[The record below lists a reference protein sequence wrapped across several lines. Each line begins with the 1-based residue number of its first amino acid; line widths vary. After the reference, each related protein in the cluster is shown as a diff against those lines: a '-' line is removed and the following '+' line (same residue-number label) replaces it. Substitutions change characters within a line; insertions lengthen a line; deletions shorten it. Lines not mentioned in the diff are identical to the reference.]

1 MRIAIDAMGGD
12 YAPLEI
18 VKGAIKAAHE
28 HKGTEI
34 ILVGKQPLLHVLAG
48 KQLKKL
54 GISVVHAEQNIEFH
68 EHPLEALRQKPDAS
82 IPIGI
87 GLLKSG
93 KADVFISAGS
103 TGAVFAASLMML
115 GKIEGVSRPAIAS
128 IINVSHSRMPALL
141 LDAGANADCR
151 PEHLVQFAQLGNLYA
166 NRIFGMESPRIGLLS
181 NGTEETKG
189 NRLTVESHQ
198 LLKLAGLNFIGNI
211 EGNDLVNDVAD
222 VIVTDGFTGN
232 ILLKALEGL
241 GESIVRI
248 RGGEKAHTSG
258 NPRLTGKALSA
269 AVGLNSFIRNMDYS
283 EFGGACLLGVKGNV
297 IISHGRSKA
306 KAIKNAIGIANR
318 TAERDIARALSEVKY
333 EPGNDKPEI

>member
-12 YAPLEI
+12 FAPVEI

-28 HKGTEI
+28 YKGAEI
-34 ILVGKQPLLHVLAG
+34 ILVGKAPLLHVLAG
-48 KQLKKL
+48 RQLKKL
-54 GISVVHAEQNIEFH
+54 GITVVHAEQNIEFH
-68 EHPLEALRQKPDAS
+68 EHPMEALRQKPDAS
-82 IPIGI
+82 IPVGI
-87 GLLKSG
+87 GLLKEG

-103 TGAVFAASLMML
+103 TGAVLAAALVML

-128 IINVSHSRMPALL
+128 IINLSHSRLPALL

-151 PEHLVQFAQLGNLYA
+151 PPHLVQFAQLGNLYA
-166 NRIFGMESPRIGLLS
+166 SRIFGMESPRIGLLS
-181 NGTEETKG
+181 NGAEETKG

-198 LLKLAGLNFIGNI
+198 LLKQSGLNFIGNI
-211 EGNDLVNDVAD
+211 EGNDMMNDVAD
-222 VIVTDGFTGN
+222 VMVTDGFTGN

-241 GESIVRI
+241 GESIVSLH
-248 RGGEKAHTSG
+248 GNEKAHTTG
-258 NPRLTGKALSA
+258 NPRITGKALSA
-269 AVGLNSFIRNMDYS
+269 AVGLSSFLRNMDYS

-318 TAERDIARALSEVKY
+318 TAERNIAQALSEVKY
-333 EPGNDKPEI
+333 ESGEDRPAV

>member
-12 YAPLEI
+12 YAPVEI
-18 VKGAIKAAHE
+18 VKGVIKAAHE
-28 HKGTEI
+28 YKDAEI

-48 KQLKKL
+48 NKLKKL
-54 GISVVHAEQNIEFH
+54 GISVVHAEQNIDFH
-68 EHPLEALRQKPDAS
+68 EHAMEALRQKPDAS
-82 IPIGI
+82 IPVGI
-87 GLLKSG
+87 GLLKDG

-103 TGAVFAASLMML
+103 TGAVFAAALTML

-128 IINVSHSRMPALL
+128 IINVSHSRLPALL

-151 PEHLVQFAQLGNLYA
+151 PAHLVQFAQLGNLYA
-166 NRIFGMESPRIGLLS
+166 GRIFGLESPRIGLLS

-189 NRLTVESHQ
+189 NRLTVETHQ
-198 LLKLAGLNFIGNI
+198 LLKQAGLNFIGNI
-211 EGNDLVNDVAD
+211 EGNDLVGDVAD

-241 GESIVRI
+241 GESIVKL
-248 RGGEKAHTSG
+248 RGSEKSRSTG
-258 NPRLTGKALSA
+258 NPRLTGKALSVD
-269 AVGLNSFIRNMDYS
+269 VGVSSFINNLDYS

-318 TAERDIARALSEVKY
+318 TAERNIAQALSEVKY
-333 EPGNDKPEI
+333 EPGDDKPAV

>member
-12 YAPLEI
+12 FAPVEI

-28 HKGTEI
+28 YKGAEI
-34 ILVGKQPLLHVLAG
+34 ILVGKAPLLHVLAG
-48 KQLKKL
+48 RQLKKL
-54 GISVVHAEQNIEFH
+54 GIAVVHAEQNIEFH
-68 EHPLEALRQKPDAS
+68 EHPMEALRQKPDAS
-82 IPIGI
+82 IPVGI
-87 GLLKSG
+87 GLLKEG

-103 TGAVFAASLMML
+103 TGAVLAAALVML

-128 IINVSHSRMPALL
+128 IINLSHSRLPALL

-151 PEHLVQFAQLGNLYA
+151 PPHLVQFAQLGNLYA

-181 NGTEETKG
+181 NGAEETKG

-198 LLKLAGLNFIGNI
+198 LLKQSGLNFIGNI
-211 EGNDLVNDVAD
+211 EGNDMMNDVAD
-222 VIVTDGFTGN
+222 VMVTDGFTGN

-241 GESIVRI
+241 GESIVSLH
-248 RGGEKAHTSG
+248 GNEKAHTTG
-258 NPRLTGKALSA
+258 NPRITGKALSA
-269 AVGLNSFIRNMDYS
+269 AVGLSSFLRNMDYS

-318 TAERDIARALSEVKY
+318 TAERNIAQALSEVKY
-333 EPGNDKPEI
+333 ESGEDRPAV